1 MVSLCK
7 GFFNI
12 HFASVGEMQK
22 FQSKSS
28 WLIPSGVFR
37 TMTWQVDFNLK
48 APKTTGIGIPLQL
61 NETAKL
67 RKYGQFTRILIALT
81 SLLLF
86 LICYGIVDTL
96 RVLVFM
102 WKPDNRNVQS
112 STLEIKEGEEFD
124 RVYGANKGY
133 GVRILSREDI
143 SERKIKDQEEVG
155 NKSGGDDNFKLD
167 TSKSEKRLVVTK
179 TATKNKSL
187 PKRSR
192 GCSKL
197 FE

>member
-1 MVSLCK
+1 MTQ
-7 GFFNI
+7 FQ
-12 HFASVGEMQK
+12 EMP
-22 FQSKSS
+22 
-28 WLIPSGVFR
+28 I
-37 TMTWQVDFNLK
+37 WQRERHC
-48 APKTTGIGIPLQL
+48 AGT
-61 NETAKL
+61 ERA
-67 RKYGQFTRILIALT
+67 
-81 SLLLF
+81 
-86 LICYGIVDTL
+86 
-96 RVLVFM
+96 
-102 WKPDNRNVQS
+102 
-112 STLEIKEGEEFD
+112 
-124 RVYGANKGY
+124 VYGANKGY